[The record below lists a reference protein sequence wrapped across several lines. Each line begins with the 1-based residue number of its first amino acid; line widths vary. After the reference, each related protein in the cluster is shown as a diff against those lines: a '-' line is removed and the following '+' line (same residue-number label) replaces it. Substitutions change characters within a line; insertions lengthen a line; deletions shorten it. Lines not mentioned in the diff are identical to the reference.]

1 MMADSGARGSIDQ
14 IKQLAGMRGLM
25 ADPSGRIIDRPVKSN
40 FREGLT
46 ILEYFIS
53 SHGARKGLADTAL
66 RTADSG
72 YLTRRLVDVA
82 QDVIV
87 REDDCDIHTC
97 NLVKERNRLCK
108 AELGASA
115 KKIRSKVINR
125 MLAATII
132 NEETGAPI
140 VESDTI
146 ITNDVYNRLMDAKVT
161 SISIYVPDG
170 EGDAEEAREEV
181 TINIPE
187 DFANSKLK
195 EMLMHHYANKE
206 VSEDIVNGSGEVL
219 VGAGAALTEADIDRI
234 LQDGTVTEV
243 SVRNNEIDGIE
254 IEAITENG
262 TEIES
267 LHDRI
272 IGRTLAEDIKD
283 AEGNVLFHINEYIT
297 EDMADKI
304 AVMRDKVKIRTVLTC
319 KSKFG
324 VCRKCYGRN
333 LATDHNVDVGE
344 AVGTIAAQ
352 AIGEP
357 GTQLTMRTFHTG
369 GVAGADDITQG
380 LPRVEELFEARKPK
394 HPGIL
399 AENAGTVHIVEEAG
413 QKQRKVIITGSPED
427 EVPEQTYIIPY
438 GAKLSV
444 EEGDEVEVGSR
455 LTEGSLNPH
464 DILRILGPQAT
475 QRYIVQQVLS
485 VYKSQGVGINDKH
498 IEVMVRQ
505 MMRKIRIED
514 AGDTSMLPGEYIDI
528 GDFNEQNA
536 IAVAEGKE
544 PAKGRP
550 ILLGITKASLATDS
564 FLSAASFQE
573 TTRVLTD
580 AAIKG
585 KVDPLL
591 GLKENV
597 IIGKLIPAGTG
608 MSRYRDVRVKYLADV
623 SADEI
628 PVNRD
633 K

>member
-1 MMADSGARGSIDQ
+1 
-14 IKQLAGMRGLM
+14 
-25 ADPSGRIIDRPVKSN
+25 
-40 FREGLT
+40 
-46 ILEYFIS
+46 
-53 SHGARKGLADTAL
+53 
-66 RTADSG
+66 
-72 YLTRRLVDVA
+72 
-82 QDVIV
+82 
-87 REDDCDIHTC
+87 
-97 NLVKERNRLCK
+97 
-108 AELGASA
+108 
-115 KKIRSKVINR
+115 

-132 NEETGAPI
+132 NAETGAPI
-140 VESDTI
+140 AESDTI
-146 ITNDVYNRLMDAKVT
+146 ITNEVYNRLMDAKVT
-161 SISIYVPDG
+161 SISIYVQDDDG
-170 EGDAEEAREEV
+170 NAEEGREEV
-181 TINIPE
+181 VINIPQ
-187 DFANSKLK
+187 DFANSRIKD
-195 EMLMHHYANKE
+195 MLMHHYANKE

-219 VGAGAALTEADIDRI
+219 LGAGAALTEADIDRI
-234 LQDGTVTEV
+234 LLDGTVSEI
-243 SVRNNEIDGIE
+243 SVRHNEIDGID

-272 IGRTLAEDIKD
+272 IGRTLADDIKD

-304 AVMRDKVKIRTVLTC
+304 AEIRDKVKIRTVLTC

-369 GVAGADDITQG
+369 GVAGAEDITQG

-427 EVPEQTYIIPY
+427 EVVEQTYTIPY

-444 EEGDEVEVGSR
+444 EEGDKVEIGSR

-528 GDFNEQNA
+528 GEYNEQNA
-536 IAVAEGKE
+536 IAVAEGKT
-544 PAKGRP
+544 PAQGKP

-608 MSRYRDVRVKYLADV
+608 MSRYRDVQVKYLADV

-628 PVNRD
+628 PVDVEHRY